1 MSIKELVENTIMAAL
16 LLNRGRLKP
25 DRIHTLIFLL
35 SHDID
40 KLHNKIKFR
49 ADTNGVYSYYV
60 DEILMRLFKK
70 RYIKRYKLKIGLTP
84 LGRKKANEIILRYP
98 YLFTLQS
105 FVKFLKRLD
114 DEEILAILYYVF
126 PKYFENVPKLE
137 RIEQNR
143 LELAVRLYLKRKV
156 PIEVAARI
164 SGYRLTDF
172 VETLRVKNLI

>member
-16 LLNRGRLKP
+16 LLNRGKLKP

-40 KLHNKIKFR
+40 KLHKIKFK
-49 ADTNGVYSYYV
+49 ANTNGVYSYYV
-60 DEILMRLFKK
+60 NETLMRLFKK

-84 LGRKKANEIILRYP
+84 LGRKKAKEIILRYP

-114 DEEILAILYYVF
+114 DDEILAILYYVF

-143 LELAVRLYLKRKV
+143 LELATKLYLKGKV
-156 PIEVAARI
+156 PIDIAARI

-172 VETLRVKNLI
+172 IEALRVKNLI